1 MIRSTRTGTMGRLSE
16 QVGLNSAR
24 LRQVEQQAVTGRRYN
39 LPSDAPSLIG
49 EIQSVAEDAADQ
61 SVWQEN
67 AQSASNL
74 HSAMDNALAQAHD
87 ILVRLREVAVNM
99 ASETRGA
106 SERAMGAIEVD
117 SLRDNMLT
125 VANTKMNDRY
135 VFAGD
140 AYDAEAFDPTTL
152 AYTGSTAEPST
163 QVAESRYVRSGMDG
177 SQVFQGTVDIFATIS
192 ALSTALSANN
202 TAGIQAELTNL
213 DTATE
218 QISEWRGEVA
228 SDQLAAEDAMAVAE
242 GLDELFNARL
252 SSLVSVDPVEAYT
265 ALGEAQNAYNT
276 TLQVVAATRTT
287 SLFDL
292 LR

>member
-1 MIRSTRTGTMGRLSE
+1 MIRSTRTGTMARLTD
-16 QVGLNSAR
+16 QVGINSSR
-24 LRQVEQQAVTGRRYN
+24 LRRIEQQAVTGRRYN

-99 ASETRGA
+99 ASDTRGA
-106 SERAMGAIEVD
+106 NERAMGAIEVD
-117 SLRDNMLT
+117 SLRDSMLA

-140 AYDAEAFDPTTL
+140 AYDTEAFDATF
-152 AYTGSTAEPST
+152 AYVGSAGEPST
-163 QVAESRYVRSGMDG
+163 QVAESRYVRSGVDG
-177 SQVFQGTVDIFATIS
+177 SQVFQGTVDIFATIT
-192 ALSTALSANN
+192 ALSTALAANN
-202 TAGIQAELTNL
+202 AAGIRAELTNL

-218 QISEWRGEVA
+218 QISEWRGEIA

-252 SSLVSVDPVEAYT
+252 NDLVSVDPVEAYT
-265 ALGEAQNAYNT
+265 ALGEAQSAYNT